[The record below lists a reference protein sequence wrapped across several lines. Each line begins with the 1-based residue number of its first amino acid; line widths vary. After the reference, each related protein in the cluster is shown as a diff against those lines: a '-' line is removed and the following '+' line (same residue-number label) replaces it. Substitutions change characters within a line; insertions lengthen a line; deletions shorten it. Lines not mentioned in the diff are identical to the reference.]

1 MRSSTSYADN
11 RRIFD
16 RDREFCAYCDD
27 DELNS
32 GSRSGRGQ
40 PSVFINCR
48 SFAPQS
54 FCQLMPPLP
63 SPANFKLLVK
73 WISRV
78 IEWYFESNLQ
88 HLYTFTSA
96 VVLERLTWNSAF
108 IKVEVV
114 LRHICVFEAKLFSHR
129 GLPCSAPLISAP
141 SGCQVRRGG
150 EEEKSIFQVF
160 PIYTPPLRNQF
171 AWFTG
176 RRRGAEKLHP
186 PTNTTCNY
194 V

>member
-1 MRSSTSYADN
+1 MRWWCANQWQLSWDFYILSLGKKTMIQLKNTLLLLQST
-11 RRIFD
+11 ITI
-16 RDREFCAYCDD
+16 C
-27 DELNS
+27 
-32 GSRSGRGQ
+32 
-40 PSVFINCR
+40 
-48 SFAPQS
+48 
-54 FCQLMPPLP
+54 
-63 SPANFKLLVK
+63 
-73 WISRV
+73 
-78 IEWYFESNLQ
+78 
-88 HLYTFTSA
+88 
-96 VVLERLTWNSAF
+96 RLTQAAAKKDWLSWTARSPGGKGESF
-108 IKVEVV
+108 LATWQTATEVTV
-114 LRHICVFEAKLFSHR
+114 HVFEAKLFSHR

-141 SGCQVRRGG
+141 SGCQVRRG